1 MNGDFV
7 NNVKKIV
14 AVLGAGLLLFVTGC
28 SSTNSAVTIGKT
40 VIPISTV
47 QGTVGEII
55 EERIKVETTGLTL
68 AVDEELN
75 VNAVRFHIISVLFDE
90 LAARINIEIT
100 GAEIAA
106 RRADIIKQIGGEDR
120 LAFSLVGAQIAP
132 SDFERYIR
140 TVLLAEKLGE
150 ALIANGDTSTDGS
163 GIQNL
168 IIGMAKELKV
178 EINPRYGVWDYESG
192 NIAPIADNATVKK

>member
-1 MNGDFV
+1 M

-47 QGTVGEII
+47 QGTVGEIV

-192 NIAPIADNATVKK
+192 NIAPSADNATVKK

>member
-1 MNGDFV
+1 MNGEFV
-7 NNVKKIV
+7 NNVKKLV
-14 AVLGAGLLLFVTGC
+14 AVLGAASLLLVTGC
-28 SSTNSAVTIGKT
+28 SSTNSAATIGDT
-40 VIPISTV
+40 VVPISTL
-47 QGTVGEII
+47 QGTVNEIV
-55 EERIKVETTGLTL
+55 EERNKVETEGLSL
-68 AVDEELN
+68 AIGEELN

-90 LAARINIEIT
+90 LAARINIKIT
-100 GAEIAA
+100 GAEIGA
-106 RRADIIKQIGGEDR
+106 RRADIITQIGGEDR

-178 EINPRYGVWDYESG
+178 EINPRYGVWDYASG

>member
-1 MNGDFV
+1 M

-47 QGTVGEII
+47 QGTVGEIV

-178 EINPRYGVWDYESG
+178 DINPRYGVWDYESG

>member
-14 AVLGAGLLLFVTGC
+14 AVFGAGLLLFVTGC

-47 QGTVGEII
+47 QGTVSEIVK
-55 EERIKVETTGLTL
+55 ERSKVETTGLTL

-75 VNAVRFHIISVLFDE
+75 VNSVRFHIVSVLFDKIAE
-90 LAARINIEIT
+90 RIKIKVT
-100 GAEIAA
+100 DAEIAT
-106 RRADIIKQIGGEDR
+106 RRADIISQIGGEDR

-140 TVLLAEKLGE
+140 TVVLAEKLGE
-150 ALIANGDTSTDGS
+150 ALVANGDTSTDGS
-163 GIQNL
+163 GIQKL
-168 IIGMAKELKV
+168 IIGMAKEQKV
-178 EINPRYGVWDYESG
+178 EINPRYGVWDYASG
-192 NIAPIADNATVKK
+192 NIAPIADNTTVKK

>member
-1 MNGDFV
+1 VNGDFV

-47 QGTVGEII
+47 QGTVGEIV
-55 EERIKVETTGLTL
+55 EERSKVETTGLTL

-90 LAARINIEIT
+90 LAARINIKIT

-178 EINPRYGVWDYESG
+178 EINPRYGVWDYASG

>member
-1 MNGDFV
+1 M

-28 SSTNSAVTIGKT
+28 SSTSSAVTIGKT

>member
-47 QGTVGEII
+47 QGTVGEIV
-55 EERIKVETTGLTL
+55 EERIKVETTDLTL

>member
-1 MNGDFV
+1 VNGDFV

-40 VIPISTV
+40 VIPIATV
-47 QGTVGEII
+47 QGTVGEIV

-178 EINPRYGVWDYESG
+178 DINPRYGVWDYESG

>member
-1 MNGDFV
+1 V

-47 QGTVGEII
+47 QGTVGEIVK
-55 EERIKVETTGLTL
+55 ERSKVETTGLTL

-90 LAARINIEIT
+90 LAARINIKIT